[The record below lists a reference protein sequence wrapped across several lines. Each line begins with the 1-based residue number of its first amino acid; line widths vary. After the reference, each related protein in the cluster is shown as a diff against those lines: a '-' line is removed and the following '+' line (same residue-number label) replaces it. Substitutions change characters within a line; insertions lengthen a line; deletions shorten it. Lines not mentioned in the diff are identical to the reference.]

1 METSVGRKPQWFGGE
16 NVSRYDGPSPSKVQ
30 ERDCEF
36 SIEHPGEQISFA
48 QVQGQQSLSI
58 TAGLGPQGFEVVDLP
73 VVDQNHLMILAREG
87 LWHALTGH
95 VKQVVDEGKVVNV
108 DPSGKVWTPGSHKEI
123 HIGQVAEKPAAHE
136 K

>member
-1 METSVGRKPQWFGGE
+1 MKGCGTRSPCQLCDNVQGGCE
-16 NVSRYDGPSPSKVQ
+16 GTVCFFAQLGDVSGKSHFNSPSD
-30 ERDCEF
+30 ESGLR
-36 SIEHPGEQISFA
+36 
-48 QVQGQQSLSI
+48 QG
-58 TAGLGPQGFEVVDLP
+58 
-73 VVDQNHLMILAREG
+73 
-87 LWHALTGH
+87 TGH

>member
-1 METSVGRKPQWFGGE
+1 MSL
-16 NVSRYDGPSPSKVQ
+16 VSPIATLPVTKVV
-30 ERDCEF
+30 C
-36 SIEHPGEQISFA
+36 
-48 QVQGQQSLSI
+48 VQG
-58 TAGLGPQGFEVVDLP
+58 
-73 VVDQNHLMILAREG
+73 
-87 LWHALTGH
+87 TGH